1 MSSYTGLITYGK
13 EDIVFDVLFVDRKTM
28 ELAVNPDS
36 TVVVKAPIGTTED
49 EIERRIRKR
58 ARWLKK
64 QLDYFRQF
72 DPRTPPRRYIGGESH
87 LYLGRQYRLKL
98 IEGNAN
104 QVKLAKGYF
113 WISCKD
119 RNDPNKVKDLLE
131 SWYLEKAQCKFMESF
146 ERCWPDFERLDLG
159 LPRLQIRRMKTR
171 WGSLS
176 HGGTLTLNLSLIRA
190 PRECIDYVIT
200 HELCHLKH
208 HDHGP
213 EFYKLLEKVMP
224 DWERRK
230 HKLELA
236 LI

>member
-1 MSSYTGLITYGK
+1 MSNFTGSIIYGC
-13 EDIVFDVLFVDRKTM
+13 EDIIFDVLFVNRKSM
-28 ELAVNPDS
+28 EVAVHPDS
-36 TVVVKAPIGTTED
+36 NVVIKAPVGTSVG
-49 EIERRIRKR
+49 EIEKRVLKR
-58 ARWLKK
+58 ARWIKK
-64 QLDYFRQF
+64 QLAYFRQF

-98 IEGNAN
+98 VQGGPG
-104 QVKLAKGYF
+104 QVKLARGFF
-113 WISCKD
+113 WITCKD
-119 RNDPNKVKDLLE
+119 KSDPGEVKNLLD
-131 SWYLEKAQCKFMESF
+131 SWYLTKAREKFIDSF
-146 ERCWPDFERLDLG
+146 DRCWPSFKRLELAYPC
-159 LPRLQIRRMKTR
+159 LKIRRMKTR

-176 HGGTLTLNLSLIRA
+176 QSGTLTLNANLIRA

-200 HELCHLKH
+200 HELCHLKY

-213 EFYKLLEKVMP
+213 DFYKLLEKVMP

>member
-1 MSSYTGLITYGK
+1 MSNYTGSITYGR
-13 EDIVFDVLFVDRKTM
+13 EDIVFDVLFVNRKSM
-28 ELAVNPDS
+28 EVAVHPDS
-36 TVVVKAPIGTTED
+36 SVVIKAPDGTTAS
-49 EIERRIRKR
+49 EIEKRVTKR
-58 ARWLKK
+58 ARWIKK

-98 IEGNAN
+98 IEGDPA
-104 QVKLAKGYF
+104 QAKLARGYF
-113 WISCKD
+113 WITCKD
-119 RNDPNKVKDLLE
+119 KSDTKTVKSLLD
-131 SWYLEKAQCKFMESF
+131 SWYLTKARDKFIDSF
-146 ERCWPDFERLDLG
+146 DLCWPSFERLDLAY
-159 LPRLQIRRMKTR
+159 PSLQIRRMKTR

-176 HGGTLTLNLSLIRA
+176 HSGTLTLNVNLIRA

-200 HELCHLKH
+200 HELCHLKY

-213 EFYKLLEKVMP
+213 DFYKLLDKVMP

>member
-1 MSSYTGLITYGK
+1 MSNYTGSINYGRD
-13 EDIVFDVLFVDRKTM
+13 DIVFDVLFVKRKSM
-28 ELAVNPDS
+28 EVAVHPDS
-36 TVVVKAPIGTTED
+36 SVVIKAPVGTD
-49 EIERRIRKR
+49 SGEIEKRVLKR
-58 ARWLKK
+58 ARWIKK

-98 IEGNAN
+98 TEGNPD
-104 QVKLAKGYF
+104 QVKLARGYF
-113 WISCKD
+113 WITCKD
-119 RNDPNKVKDLLE
+119 KSDTKKVKNLLD
-131 SWYLEKAQCKFMESF
+131 SWYLTKAREKFIDSF
-146 ERCWPDFERLDLG
+146 DRCWPNFERLDLAY
-159 LPRLQIRRMKTR
+159 PRLQIRRMKTR

-176 HGGTLTLNLSLIRA
+176 HSGTLTLNVNLIRA

-200 HELCHLKH
+200 HELCHLKY
-208 HDHGP
+208 HDHSP
-213 EFYKLLEKVMP
+213 DFYKLLEKVMP